1 MLWLL
6 SEFVDSSKGWTL
18 VLSDNSEVD
27 LSVNSPLDLL
37 EGSSIDLLVDSWTCV
52 LDEIILLDSL
62 ISILTS
68 IEFVDIYCF
77 VSIVFIFVDNW
88 FIIFWTVEGTV
99 ILLDVVGIVVEMLDL
114 ISLGAV
120 LGILVEAVVG
130 TGLGVVAGTE
140 LGTVVGKILG
150 TVVETTFGMY

>member
-150 TVVETTFGMY
+150 TVV